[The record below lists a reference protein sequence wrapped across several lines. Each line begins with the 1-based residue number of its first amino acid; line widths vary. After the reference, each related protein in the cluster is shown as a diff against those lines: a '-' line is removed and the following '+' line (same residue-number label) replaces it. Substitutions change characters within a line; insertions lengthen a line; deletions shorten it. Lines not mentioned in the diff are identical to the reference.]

1 MKAAQ
6 IKCVLGRKKGRK
18 KAEEDVEAR
27 RVHGWW
33 DFVQHEQTGPGS
45 SHSGRF
51 IPSLWPRRKI
61 DDLHQFI
68 AFCFKSAN

>member
-27 RVHGWW
+27 RVHG
-33 DFVQHEQTGPGS
+33 
-45 SHSGRF
+45 
-51 IPSLWPRRKI
+51 
-61 DDLHQFI
+61 
-68 AFCFKSAN
+68 